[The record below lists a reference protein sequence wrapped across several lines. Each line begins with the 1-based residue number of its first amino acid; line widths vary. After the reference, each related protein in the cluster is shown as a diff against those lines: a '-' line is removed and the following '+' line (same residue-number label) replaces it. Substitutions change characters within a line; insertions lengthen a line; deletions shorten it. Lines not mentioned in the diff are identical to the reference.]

1 MGLFIKREPKM
12 VTLFKNTA
20 AFVGT
25 LILICLAVCAIA
37 MTGEFIMWLCDLH
50 VKNI

>member
-1 MGLFIKREPKM
+1 MNFRIKRESKM

-25 LILICLAVCAIA
+25 LILICLAICAIA
-37 MTGEFIMWLCDLH
+37 LTGEFIMWICDLH
-50 VKNI
+50 VSTM